1 VNCRHRHRSL
11 HCENYH
17 YKNCENHYCRN
28 YRHYRSYVSCYH
40 CCTNYVSYCHYYS
53 YLKKNY
59 GLQKMNCG
67 LQKKMKSYA
76 YHLSD
81 YTRRRHYRSMVCSYK
96 YYENYYPLKK
106 N

>member
-1 VNCRHRHRSL
+1 
-11 HCENYH
+11 
-17 YKNCENHYCRN
+17 
-28 YRHYRSYVSCYH
+28 
-40 CCTNYVSYCHYYS
+40 
-53 YLKKNY
+53 
-59 GLQKMNCG
+59 
-67 LQKKMKSYA
+67 MKSYA